1 MASYKLTDYPVPDWG
16 TFANSLARG
25 PSMPGVV
32 SFDLRWGPVIRRYH
46 MDDKDQGW
54 QGDFIETDGS
64 ISWHGTTPSLG
75 FSFVSSGS
83 KRQYQAFGKERNGV
97 FYGKPTAFFAGSQ
110 SSNTASSQ
118 ASNSGT
124 PSTRLQLPNT
134 GGTPGGPIVPGMAAG
149 SLALAAAAAF
159 LRRRERFIAEAASG
173 SRKTAQG

>member
-1 MASYKLTDYPVPDWG
+1 VASYKLTDYPVPDWG

-46 MDDKDQGW
+46 MDNKAQGW

-64 ISWHGTTPSLG
+64 ISWHGTTPSVG
-75 FSFVSSGS
+75 FSFVSSAS

-97 FYGKPTAFFAGSQ
+97 FYGKPSAFFPNSPA
-110 SSNTASSQ
+110 SNT
-118 ASNSGT
+118 GT
-124 PSTRLQLPNT
+124 PSTLSPLPNT
-134 GGTPGGPIVPGMAAG
+134 GGSPGSLIVPGMATG

-159 LRRRERFIAEAASG
+159 LRRRERFMAEAASG
-173 SRKTAQG
+173 SQKTSA